1 MLVIFTLIILL
12 FSIMIHEIAHGASA
26 YSLGD
31 PTAKYMGR
39 LTLNPLK
46 HLDPVGSVLVP
57 LSLALIGAPLIGW
70 AKPVPIN
77 PNNFRDKKW
86 GELKV
91 SFAGP
96 ASNLFIA
103 LFFGIFLRILL
114 YFGFTETFIQAAG
127 YIVFINLLLAL
138 FNLIPIPP
146 LDGSHILFSFI
157 PSSEQLKLALSRYGF
172 FILIFIIFF
181 FPWFFDILFYAISLI
196 FSILTGVPL
205 ALVL

>member
-1 MLVIFTLIILL
+1 MLVIFTLIILM
-12 FSIMIHEIAHGASA
+12 FSIMIHEIAHGALA

-57 LSLALIGAPLIGW
+57 LSLAFLGAPLIGW

-96 ASNLFIA
+96 GSNLFIA
-103 LFFGIFLRILL
+103 LFFGILLRILL
-114 YFGFTETFIQAAG
+114 YLGFSGTFIQATG

-146 LDGSHILFSFI
+146 LDGSHILFSLI
-157 PSSEQLKLALSRYGF
+157 PSSEQFRIVLSRYGF
-172 FILIFIIFF
+172 FVLIFIIFF
-181 FPWFFDILFYAISLI
+181 FPWFFDILFYIIRSI
-196 FSILTGVPL
+196 FLVLTGIPL
-205 ALVL
+205 VSAL